1 MSFAVEMNR
10 SADVPVLKGAE
21 ISSWNGS
28 GLMLKMIEPTARI
41 YGDVKKLTVI
51 YSGLTMLDVSHLT
64 NLTDLNCGLNNL
76 TSLDVSNN
84 SKLALLSC
92 EINKLRSIN
101 ISGTNLDFLNCY
113 GNHITGENMTALVNS
128 LPNRTNTSEGVFI
141 VVDNNF
147 FDEAGLSQEH
157 NVCTTNNVSEAN
169 EKNWK
174 VYDLNGGVETM
185 KPYEGVDPAGIEE
198 IKPATIM
205 KHDVF
210 YNLNGQRVKAPMGHG
225 IFIRNGKKVM
235 Y

>member
-1 MSFAVEMNR
+1 
-10 SADVPVLKGAE
+10 
-21 ISSWNGS
+21 
-28 GLMLKMIEPTARI
+28 
-41 YGDVKKLTVI
+41 
-51 YSGLTMLDVSHLT
+51 
-64 NLTDLNCGLNNL
+64 
-76 TSLDVSNN
+76 
-84 SKLALLSC
+84 
-92 EINKLRSIN
+92 
-101 ISGTNLDFLNCY
+101 
-113 GNHITGENMTALVNS
+113 MTALVNS

-157 NVCTTNNVSEAN
+157 NVCTINNVSDAN

-174 VYDLNGGVETM
+174 VYDLNGGAETM

-210 YNLNGQRVKAPMGHG
+210 YNLNGHRVKAPMGHG